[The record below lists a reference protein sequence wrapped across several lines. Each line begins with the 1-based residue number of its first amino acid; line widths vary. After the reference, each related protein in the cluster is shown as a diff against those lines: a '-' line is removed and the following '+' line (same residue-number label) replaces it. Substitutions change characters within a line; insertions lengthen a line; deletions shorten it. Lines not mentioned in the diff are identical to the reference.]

1 MGCLSKNRKGINM
14 EENIIKNDEKLDA
27 IKDNFTPPGVKK
39 KTETKADGKDEK
51 YKSITFT
58 EDEVAKKIQSAEDKL
73 HTSYSKQIKDLEA
86 KVKELSPVEKTQA
99 EIDVENRLAA
109 LEASEKAVAERE
121 RKIAVQEKLSANE
134 LDKTLAD
141 YIKDDVDIDALS
153 SLVDDIVKSRMKSN
167 GYVPS
172 DHSSDDKIT
181 PEEFSKWTYSQKAEF
196 AQKHPEAYARLRARS
211 K

>member
-1 MGCLSKNRKGINM
+1 MEDNKNTTNT
-14 EENIIKNDEKLDA
+14 ENV
-27 IKDNFTPPGVKK
+27 KDNVNSKGGDGTGTNTDTTNTKDTT
-39 KTETKADGKDEK
+39 TESVTMSKADYDK
-51 YKSITFT
+51 
-58 EDEVAKKIQSAEDKL
+58 AIQSAEDRVRGK
-73 HTSYSKQIKDLEA
+73 YSKQIKDLEA

-121 RKIAVQEKLSANE
+121 CKIAVQEKLSANG

-141 YIKDDVDIDALS
+141 YIKNDVDVDKLS

-172 DHSSDDKIT
+172 DHSSDDKVT
-181 PEEFSKWTYSQKAEF
+181 PEEFAKWTYSQKAEF
-196 AQKHPEAYARLRARS
+196 AQKHPEAYARLRG
-211 K
+211 KK

>member
-1 MGCLSKNRKGINM
+1 MEDNKNTTNT
-14 EENIIKNDEKLDA
+14 ENV
-27 IKDNFTPPGVKK
+27 KDNVNSKGGDGTGTNTDTTNTKDTT
-39 KTETKADGKDEK
+39 TESVTMSKADYDK
-51 YKSITFT
+51 
-58 EDEVAKKIQSAEDKL
+58 AIQSAEDRVRGK
-73 HTSYSKQIKDLEA
+73 YSKQIKDLEA

-121 RKIAVQEKLSANE
+121 RKIAVQEKLSANG

-141 YIKDDVDIDALS
+141 YIKNDVDVDKLS

-172 DHSSDDKIT
+172 DHSSDDKVT
-181 PEEFSKWTYSQKAEF
+181 PGEFAKWTYSQKAEF
-196 AQKHPEAYARLRARS
+196 AQKHPEAYARLRG
-211 K
+211 KK

>member
-1 MGCLSKNRKGINM
+1 MEDNKNTTNT
-14 EENIIKNDEKLDA
+14 ENV
-27 IKDNFTPPGVKK
+27 KDNVNSKGGDGTGTNTDTTNTKDTT
-39 KTETKADGKDEK
+39 TESVTMSKADYDK
-51 YKSITFT
+51 
-58 EDEVAKKIQSAEDKL
+58 AIQSAEDRVRGK
-73 HTSYSKQIKDLEA
+73 YSKQIKDLEA

-121 RKIAVQEKLSANE
+121 RKIAVQEKLSANG

-141 YIKDDVDIDALS
+141 YIKNDVDVDKLS

-172 DHSSDDKIT
+172 DHSSDDKVT
-181 PEEFSKWTYSQKAEF
+181 PEEFAKWTYSQKAEF
-196 AQKHPEAYARLRARS
+196 AQKHPEAYARLRG
-211 K
+211 KK